1 MSVEFAILGLLSWKQ
16 MSGYDVKKVIAESDI
31 FYWSGNNN
39 QVYNSLVALNRA
51 GFVTQEIQY
60 QASLPAKKL
69 YSITD
74 KGRAA
79 LRDWLRTAPELPELR
94 NTFLVQLAWAD
105 ALSGEELDSLLG
117 QYEDETAIQVRMRT
131 ERASA
136 DQQQAPNRTSRERY
150 LWEQIIQHQ
159 AAGFQSELEWI
170 RNLRAGLRERF
181 S

>member
-16 MSGYDVKKVIAESDI
+16 MSGYDIKKVIAESDI

-51 GFVTQEIQY
+51 GFVTQEVQY
-60 QASLPAKKL
+60 QESLPAKKL
-69 YSITD
+69 YSITV

-79 LRDWLRTAPELPELR
+79 LRDWLHTTPELPELR

-105 ALSGEELDSLLG
+105 VLSGEELDTLLG
-117 QYEDETAIQVRMRT
+117 QYEEEIAIQVRMRT
-131 ERASA
+131 KRASA
-136 DQQQAPNRTSRERY
+136 DQQQAPDRTPRERY
-150 LWEQIIQHQ
+150 LWEQITRHQ
-159 AAGFQSELEWI
+159 AAGYQNELEWV
-170 RNLRAGLRERF
+170 RDLRAGLRERF